1 MREEKWKTPKKTER
15 FEICMQAHLLSKA
28 YAGVMTHHYAGL
40 WNLTACFVVQVCK
53 WLSCFI
59 FKMLKMKQLS
69 HIIWYEIIYIYTFVY
84 ILKQN
89 THLITDKNF
98 PLKLS
103 GKISLWEFS
112 LHVFNSFSAGDH
124 VFSTQA
130 CHAKVWRSDVFQLH
144 QADVCYAGHVSLNL
158 STSIW
163 SEVAL
168 EVDSMHWVSTEFV
181 VSRFLVS
188 IINETQMFQRGFVC
202 NISHLLQ
209 SNAAR
214 LWEHKVRSLLW
225 ENINIKKTQV
235 SLDVCLSPIC

>member
-1 MREEKWKTPKKTER
+1 M
-15 FEICMQAHLLSKA
+15 
-28 YAGVMTHHYAGL
+28 
-40 WNLTACFVVQVCK
+40 
-53 WLSCFI
+53 
-59 FKMLKMKQLS
+59 
-69 HIIWYEIIYIYTFVY
+69 Y

-181 VSRFLVS
+181 VFRFLVS

-214 LWEHKVRSLLW
+214 LWEHKERSLLW